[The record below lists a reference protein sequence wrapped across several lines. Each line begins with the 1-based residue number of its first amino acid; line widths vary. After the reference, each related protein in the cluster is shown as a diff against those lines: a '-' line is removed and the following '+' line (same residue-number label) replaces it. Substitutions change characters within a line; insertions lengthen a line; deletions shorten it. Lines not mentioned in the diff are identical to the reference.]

1 MFDLCINSGFGTV
14 FMAVDQKTKQKVAI
28 KKLNIDNVNEDA
40 LAAEMGIMKNCAHDN
55 IVKFLGGYYSTDR
68 LWVRYGPSRT
78 INFSPIIFDY
88 LLSPQYIF
96 VLRLTVII
104 DCYGVHGQR
113 KFSGYSPAS

>member
-1 MFDLCINSGFGTV
+1 
-14 FMAVDQKTKQKVAI
+14 MAVDQKTKQKVAI

-78 INFSPIIFDY
+78 INFSPIFFDQIFIY
-88 LLSPQYIF
+88 YRRNTLFILK
-96 VLRLTVII
+96 LTVII